1 MGNLNDLY
9 LHSMT
14 HPDVAEAFI
23 EGKNV
28 PEALLVNDVPNTSVA
43 GNYTPTPG
51 PGPEP
56 QPTDPDWVEISRELT
71 STECVKEDGENTGMA
86 IKTYAVTYEDQ
97 NEQSATYGETKV
109 ETETETVEDTES
121 CPVPQPK
128 PEPVAADWD
137 YIYNESSWNSAYQDG
152 KPLYKYY
159 QDHPEEDL
167 WNTAENRAV
176 NFNDRWYTGTIDG
189 EEVSCGT
196 QWAADGVQKITVD
209 GTDYFM
215 EIWGYDLTPKDC
227 ALYTDV
233 EMTESADKTFEIA
246 TVAFSADCVHCWEG
260 SINAPGAAYPWVAVD
275 VPTPFEGT
283 IQFIY
288 DEGTPVYPWGEGT
301 REFLKG
307 SGIASI
313 PTELGE
319 QYKLDEHGETTFD
332 NSKLQIFLIAGTG
345 ELPSTEG

>member
-56 QPTDPDWVEISRELT
+56 QPTDPDWVETGRELT

-121 CPVPQPK
+121 CPVPQPE
-128 PEPVAADWD
+128 PEPVEADWD
-137 YIYNESSWNSAYQDG
+137 YIHDEQSWNAAYQEDR
-152 KPLYKYY
+152 PLYKYY
-159 QDHPEEDL
+159 QNNPEEDL

-176 NFNDRWYTGTIDG
+176 NFNDRRYAGNVDGESVECSAKWESDTVQSVVIDG
-189 EEVSCGT
+189 VTYYG
-196 QWAADGVQKITVD
+196 
-209 GTDYFM
+209 
-215 EIWGYDLTPKDC
+215 EIFYDTNSHSLELFNDVNLTE
-227 ALYTDV
+227 T
-233 EMTESADKTFEIA
+233 TGKTFEIS
-246 TVAFSADCVHCWEG
+246 TVSFSEDCVHCWKG
-260 SINAPGAAYPWVAVD
+260 SINAPGAKYPWAAVAV
-275 VPTPFEGT
+275 PEPFAGT

-288 DEGTPVYPWGEGT
+288 DGGTPVYPWGEYK
-301 REFLKG
+301 EFTKG
-307 SGIASI
+307 YGIASI
-313 PTELGE
+313 PTELGDE
-319 QYKLDEHGETTFD
+319 YLLDENGNTTFD
-332 NSKLQIFLIAGTG
+332 NTKLQVLLIAGTG
-345 ELPSTEG
+345 ELPATEG